1 MCLLIAI
8 VAQTNKQLYNQQANV
23 INMTSDN
30 IPWLFLFTN
39 YMMQQRYVIVN
50 FHDVRLLLGWL
61 SWLNV
66 KFMHVSETVHWCL
79 LTIIGFTLVSF
90 LAASSD
96 LLRTFNDF
104 FNVTAAGQ
112 MCLGSYGARPINWLR
127 SLLSLSYESRDRLG
141 RKSSNCLHYYWY
153 VLVLLLWC

>member
-66 KFMHVSETVHWCL
+66 KFMHVSETVH
-79 LTIIGFTLVSF
+79 
-90 LAASSD
+90 
-96 LLRTFNDF
+96 
-104 FNVTAAGQ
+104 
-112 MCLGSYGARPINWLR
+112 
-127 SLLSLSYESRDRLG
+127 
-141 RKSSNCLHYYWY
+141 
-153 VLVLLLWC
+153 